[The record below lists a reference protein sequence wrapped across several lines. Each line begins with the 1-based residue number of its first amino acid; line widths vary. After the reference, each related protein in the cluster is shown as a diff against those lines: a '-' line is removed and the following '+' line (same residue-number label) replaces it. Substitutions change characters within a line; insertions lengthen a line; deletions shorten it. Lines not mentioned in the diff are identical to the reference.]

1 MTIPSNVH
9 THSTFCD
16 GKNTPEEMVQAALA
30 LGFTGL
36 GFSSHAPAP
45 YDPTCPGVADEAA
58 YTAHIRTLAARYEGQ
73 IDIAC
78 GIEQDA
84 MAPVDAGA
92 YDYVIGSAHY
102 LRPPGS
108 EGPLSIDMD
117 PQHLARLVQNWYG
130 GDALAMVRDYY
141 AVLAAS
147 VAQTRPT
154 IVGHFDLVT
163 KFNRHT
169 PLFDEESAAYQS
181 IALEALDAVLD
192 AIGSYGG
199 MLEVNTGAMARG
211 WRDAPYPA
219 PFLLRHA
226 AQRGA
231 RVILSSDSH
240 SAQTLDFAFPAA
252 LRAICGAGFTRL
264 AVYGNKAFTD
274 RSIED

>member
-1 MTIPSNVH
+1 MTIGSNVH
-9 THSTFCD
+9 THCTFCD

-58 YTAHIRTLAARYEGQ
+58 YIAHIRALAAQYAGQ

-108 EGPLSIDMD
+108 SGPLSIDMD

-130 GDALAMVRDYY
+130 GNALAMVREYY

-169 PLFDEESAAYQS
+169 PLFDEDGTAYRDL
-181 IALEALDAVLD
+181 ALQALDAVLD
-192 AIGSYGG
+192 AVQGYGG

-231 RVILSSDSH
+231 RVILTSDSH
-240 SAQTLDFAFPAA
+240 STQTLDYAFPAA
-252 LRAICGAGFTRL
+252 LRTICDAGFSRL
-264 AVYGNKAFTD
+264 CVYRGKAFPELP
-274 RSIED
+274 IED